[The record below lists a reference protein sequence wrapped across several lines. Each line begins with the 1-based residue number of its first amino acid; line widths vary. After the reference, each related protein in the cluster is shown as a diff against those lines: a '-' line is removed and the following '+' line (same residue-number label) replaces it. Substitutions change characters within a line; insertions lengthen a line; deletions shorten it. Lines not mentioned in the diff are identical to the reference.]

1 MREPTLQV
9 ALPRP
14 LPAPFDYRPP
24 PGQSAD
30 AGWVGCRVR
39 VPLGRGEAIGVV
51 VATGTPADAPGT
63 APAQAPGPALR
74 AVIERL
80 DTRPLLPPDGEAW
93 ALLQFASRYY
103 HAPFGEVW
111 ATALPAAL
119 RDGAALPD
127 ARAFGWRLTPAG
139 RAALPT
145 LRSGRPRALAEVL
158 AAFGDAP
165 CPQARLEVDATL
177 AAALGGTGWRTPAR
191 ALVERGLAEAVALDA
206 GVGAVTRSLALNP
219 AQRAAVEAIHAH
231 LPSAAHV
238 DGRGMASAPQAAPAR
253 APGFAPFLL
262 DGVTGSG
269 KTEVYLEAIRHA
281 LERGQ
286 QALLLVPEIGLTA
299 QTVARLQ
306 RGLPVEVHAMHSGL
320 ACGERARA
328 WSAMAQGH
336 GRVLVGTRS
345 AVFCPLPE
353 AGLIVIDE
361 EHDASYKQQ
370 DGIRY
375 HARDLALWRGQRLG
389 VPVVLGSATPA
400 LETQRLALSGRLTRL
415 TLPARAR
422 PEAKPPAVR
431 IVDVR
436 KRKLEAGLS
445 PELLDALEQ
454 TLGRGEQ
461 ALVFRNRRGYAPVLL
476 CHDCGWSAPCRRC
489 DAPLT
494 VHAGGRK
501 LICHHCGYRAP
512 LPKACPDCASLALQ
526 PQGQGTERVEEAL
539 AARFPEARIVRVDRD
554 TTAVKD
560 GLAKKLAELGEGPG
574 IFVGTQMLAKGHD
587 LPRLTLSAVVSLDE
601 GLFSADFRAGERLG
615 QLLVQVAGRAGR
627 AERPGTVLLQTH
639 HPEHPWLGLL
649 LHGGYA
655 ALSAALLAER
665 EAAAL
670 PPYAHWALLRA
681 EAKDASDAEGF
692 LAAARDRLLAIAAA
706 SLYPA
711 AAGDHAHR
719 TSTRVPGLDWAGPV
733 PAPMPRRAGRA
744 RAQLLLR
751 ATERRVLQSALAAA
765 SADWYALPEARRVRW
780 SLDVDPI
787 DLY

>member
-1 MREPTLQV
+1 MPRSCLQV

-14 LPAPFDYRPP
+14 LPEPFDYLPP
-24 PGQSAD
+24 EGAAAD
-30 AGWVGCRVR
+30 DGWLGCRVR
-39 VPLGRGEAIGVV
+39 VPLGRGEAIGIV
-51 VATGTPADAPGT
+51 TGIGDAPDGAT
-63 APAQAPGPALR
+63 LK
-74 AVIERL
+74 AVLARL
-80 DTRPLLPPDGEAW
+80 DAQPLLAPDSEAW
-93 ALLQFASRYY
+93 ATLQFAARYY

-111 ATALPAAL
+111 ATALPATLREGGAL
-119 RDGAALPD
+119 AESRGL
-127 ARAFGWRLTPAG
+127 GWRLSAAG

-145 LRSGRPRALAEVL
+145 LRDGRPKALAEALAAWGESGCPEARLELEQPGWRAAARALA
-158 AAFGDAP
+158 G
-165 CPQARLEVDATL
+165 
-177 AAALGGTGWRTPAR
+177 
-191 ALVERGLAEAVALDA
+191 RGLAEPVPLDA
-206 GVGAVTRSLALNP
+206 APRRVATALALNP
-219 AQRAAVEAIHAH
+219 AQLAAVAAIT
-231 LPSAAHV
+231 AA
-238 DGRGMASAPQAAPAR
+238 Q
-253 APGFAPFLL
+253 GFAPFLL

-281 LERGQ
+281 LGQ
-286 QALLLVPEIGLTA
+286 GRQALLLVPEIGLTA

-306 RGLPVEVHAMHSGL
+306 RGLPVEVHALHSGL
-320 ACGERARA
+320 ADGERARA
-328 WSAMAQGH
+328 WAAMASGH

-345 AVFCPLPE
+345 AVFVPLPE
-353 AGLIVIDE
+353 AGLLVIDE

-375 HARDLALWRGQRLG
+375 HARDLALWRARRLG

-400 LETQRLALSGRLTRL
+400 LETQRLALSGRLARL
-415 TLPARAR
+415 VLPARAR

-431 IVDVR
+431 IVDLR

-445 PELLDALEQ
+445 TELLDALEK
-454 TLGRGEQ
+454 TLERGEQ

-476 CHDCGWSAPCRRC
+476 CHDCGWSAPCKRC

-494 VHAGGRK
+494 VHAGGRR

-512 LPKACPDCASLALQ
+512 KPNACPDCASLALQ
-526 PQGQGTERVEEAL
+526 PQGQGTERVEELL
-539 AARFPEARIVRVDRD
+539 AMRFPDARIVRVDRD

-560 GLAKKLAELGEGPG
+560 GLAKKLAELGDGPG
-574 IFVGTQMLAKGHD
+574 IYVGTQMLAKGHD

-627 AERPGTVLLQTH
+627 AERPGEVILQTH
-639 HPEHPWLGLL
+639 HPEHPWLALL
-649 LHGGYA
+649 LSGGYA

-681 EAKDASDAEGF
+681 EAKEMADAEAF
-692 LAAARDRLLAIAAA
+692 LAAAREHLLAT
-706 SLYPA
+706 
-711 AAGDHAHR
+711 AGDGR
-719 TSTRVPGLDWAGPV
+719 GVQGLDWAGPV
-733 PAPMPRRAGRA
+733 PAPMPKRAGRA

-751 ATERRVLQSALAAA
+751 ATERKVLQSALGAA
-765 SADWYALPEARRVRW
+765 SAGWYALPEARRVRW